1 MSVRQVPDGQRHDL
15 RVMGKWY
22 LGVIDMIEEG
32 VDGFFVVGFGIPIDD
47 LVEEFDALWVLF
59 FHDKVDAFEK
69 DLIFKYFGMVDVEE
83 LGAFEI
89 VAGGVE
95 VFVGDVDLDEV
106 LEAFGGE
113 VFVGVELEAL

>member
-1 MSVRQVPDGQRHDL
+1 
-15 RVMGKWY
+15 
-22 LGVIDMIEEG
+22 
-32 VDGFFVVGFGIPIDD
+32 
-47 LVEEFDALWVLF
+47 
-59 FHDKVDAFEK
+59 
-69 DLIFKYFGMVDVEE
+69 MVNVEE

-113 VFVGVELEAL
+113 VFVGVELEALEEIDECLVGVVFLFLDES

>member
-1 MSVRQVPDGQRHDL
+1 
-15 RVMGKWY
+15 
-22 LGVIDMIEEG
+22 
-32 VDGFFVVGFGIPIDD
+32 
-47 LVEEFDALWVLF
+47 LF